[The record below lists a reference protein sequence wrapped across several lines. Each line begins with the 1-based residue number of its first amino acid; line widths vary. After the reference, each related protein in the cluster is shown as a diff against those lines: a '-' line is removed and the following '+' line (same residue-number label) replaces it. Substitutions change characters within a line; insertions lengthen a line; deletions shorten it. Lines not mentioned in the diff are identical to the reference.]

1 MQKYFLSF
9 ILVCPVTVSAA
20 EALYC
25 SSSISVV
32 IKNNT
37 PQMCRLTQQILKQ
50 GEMKSNEVPI
60 TILPGTES
68 KPYQLQNFGKT
79 GPDIV
84 LSYQCGED
92 KFVSI
97 ESARFTTTTM
107 VSKPPDFWGRIY
119 GKSVDEEHV
128 IGAIV
133 ALSNINAHYETS
145 QDDCSQNK
153 PSTIVWTF
161 EV

>member
-1 MQKYFLSF
+1 MKKYFLIL
-9 ILVCPVTVSAA
+9 ILVCPVAVSAA
-20 EALYC
+20 DALYC

-37 PQMCRLTQQILKQ
+37 QQTCHLTQQILKQ

-60 TILPGTES
+60 TILPGNES
-68 KPYQLQNFGKT
+68 KPYQIHNFGKT

-97 ESARFTTTTM
+97 ESARFTTTTV
-107 VSKPPDFWGRIY
+107 VSTGPDFWGKIY
-119 GKSVDEEHV
+119 GRDVDEEHL

-133 ALSNINAHYETS
+133 SLSNINAHYETS
-145 QDDCSQNK
+145 LDDCSQNK
-153 PSTIVWTF
+153 PSSIIWTF